1 MHKRF
6 NDEIQIGESISMG
19 RQKNKR
25 TPFSVKDCAL
35 AALAT
40 GESAQNLKELRD
52 VIETVL
58 PGSIYYHFWG
68 GQLKPRF
75 DDPEY
80 HNDFASW
87 TRHALHDGI
96 LAEQLGMIG
105 PTQLP
110 DLEDMRRELIDTIEE
125 RLDTIEYIPWAPP
138 DQKFHF
144 ITSQIVVFDTKHKI
158 DDPAELVEAIPSM
171 TSSSIFYHFID
182 ARRRTFGNM
191 DDFSAWLYGF
201 EDRYSELC
209 QRLGALDPFY
219 CSLTELRVQL
229 SQLFRGYFEEKA

>member
-1 MHKRF
+1 
-6 NDEIQIGESISMG
+6 MG
-19 RQKNKR
+19 KQKNKR
-25 TPFSVKDCAL
+25 IPFKVKDCAL

-40 GESAQNLKELRD
+40 GKSAQNLKELRD
-52 VIETVL
+52 IIETVL

-68 GQLKPRF
+68 RQLKPRF

-96 LAEQLGMIG
+96 LAEQLGMID
-105 PTQLP
+105 PTHLP
-110 DLEDMRRELIDTIEE
+110 DLEDIRRELIDTIED
-125 RLDTIEYIPWAPP
+125 RLDTNENIPWAPA

-144 ITSQIVVFDTKHKI
+144 ITSQIVVFDTDNTI
-158 DDPAELVEAIPSM
+158 EQPAELVEAVPRM

-182 ARRRTFGNM
+182 ARRRTFGNI

-201 EDRYSELC
+201 DETYEELC
-209 QRLGALDPFY
+209 KKLGEMDPFFY
-219 CSLTELRVQL
+219 SLTELRNQL
-229 SQLFRGYFEEKA
+229 SNLLRDYFEERR

>member
-1 MHKRF
+1 
-6 NDEIQIGESISMG
+6 MG
-19 RQKNKR
+19 KQKNKR
-25 TPFSVKDCAL
+25 TPFNVKDCAL

-40 GESAQNLKELRD
+40 GKSAQNLKELRD
-52 VIETVL
+52 NVESVL

-87 TRHALHDGI
+87 ARHALHDGI
-96 LAEQLGMIG
+96 LAEQLGMID
-105 PTQLP
+105 PIHHP
-110 DLEDMRRELIDTIEE
+110 DLEELRRELIDTIEE

-144 ITSQIVVFDTKHKI
+144 ITSQIVVFDTKHTIEK
-158 DDPAELVEAIPSM
+158 PLELVNTIPNM

-201 EDRYSELC
+201 EDRYVELC
-209 QRLGALDPFY
+209 RRLGALDPFF
-219 CSLTELRVQL
+219 CSLTELRNQL
-229 SQLFRGYFEEKA
+229 SQLFRIYFEEQA